1 MNQKQPKQTD
11 LEPNLSR
18 AGLRQRIAALLPA
31 GVSFALTRAPDAQ
44 FGEFSC
50 NAPLVAAR
58 VLRQSPDQIGQTLKR
73 QLAPDFDGRIEVERG
88 RLNFFMSDNA
98 IREAL
103 ERAAREG
110 AHFGS
115 GQSLTGKRVL
125 VEYVSSDPTGPLPF
139 AAGRRAVIGEA
150 ICRLLEEQGARVTRE
165 FYLNDAT
172 TSSKNRLL
180 GEGVASYYRRAFGQD
195 APAPDGAFDNAFVRG
210 VASDMARRDGAKWL
224 DVSSEERLAACS
236 AAALEAAIESQRAT
250 MEKLGTRFD
259 DWVSEQ
265 NMERDGRVDAA
276 IALLRA
282 RGHTYQS
289 EGALWLK
296 TSAWGDEA
304 DRVLKRGDGSPTYF
318 AGDIAYHLWK
328 AERDFDAVVNVW
340 NVTHELYVRRTMAAL
355 RAAGAPEDRF
365 EFVIVEGAQL
375 KRDGVPLRIGVGGAT
390 ITVNEEL
397 ENLDGDRLKWFWLRV
412 PAQKVADVDLE
423 TAARDD
429 ETNPAY
435 AVQLLP
441 SRLARLTREAQ
452 GRASQSQSQSQSQ
465 NANGEANWSAGER
478 ELGRLVALWPD
489 TLEAAATRRAP
500 ELVASFAL
508 EMANATRELVALTA
522 PSQLAAPRR
531 LELLRAAGFVAS
543 AALRILGIEAR
554 DRF

>member
-1 MNQKQPKQTD
+1 MT
-11 LEPNLSR
+11 R
-18 AGLRQRIAALLPA
+18 ARLRLLLAKLLPPGA
-31 GVSFALTRAPDAQ
+31 QFTVTRPLNSG
-44 FGEFSC
+44 FGEFSS
-50 NAPLVAAR
+50 NAPLTLAR
-58 VLRQSPDQIGQTLKR
+58 ILRQTPGQIGQTL
-73 QLAPDFDGRIEVERG
+73 LAQMAPHFDGRIELSSG
-88 RLNFFMSDNA
+88 RLNFFMSDQA

-115 GQSLTGKRVL
+115 SQTLGGQRVL

-139 AAGRRAVIGEA
+139 AAGRRTVIGEA

-180 GEGVASYYRRAFGQD
+180 GEGVASWYLRAFGQD
-195 APAPDGAFDNAFVRG
+195 APAPDGAFDDAFVRG
-210 VASDMARRDGAKWL
+210 VAADLARRDGARWL
-224 DVSSEERLAACS
+224 DVSSDERLAACS

-259 DWVSEQ
+259 DWVSETQ
-265 NMERDGRVDAA
+265 MERDGRVEAA
-276 IALLRA
+276 IETLRE

-296 TSAWGDEA
+296 TSEWGDSA

-318 AGDIAYHLWK
+318 AEDIAYHLWK
-328 AERDFDAVVNVW
+328 VERAFDAVVNVW
-340 NVTHELYVRRTMAAL
+340 NATHEGYVRRTRAAL
-355 RAAGAPEDRF
+355 RAAGAPENRF

-375 KRDGVPLRIGVGGAT
+375 KRDGVPLRIGVGGAA

-397 ENLDGDRLKWFWLRV
+397 ENGEADRLKWFWLRA
-412 PAQKVADVDLE
+412 PAGKVADVDLE
-423 TAARDD
+423 IAARDD
-429 ETNPAY
+429 ESNPAY

-452 GRASQSQSQSQSQ
+452 GRASQ
-465 NANGEANWSAGER
+465 AGAGGEEWSAGER
-478 ELGRLVALWPD
+478 KLGRLVALWPD
-489 TLEAAATRRAP
+489 TVEEAATRRAP

-508 EMANATRELVALTA
+508 EMAQATRELVAATA
-522 PSQLAAPRR
+522 PLAGAGPLR
-531 LELLRAAGFVAS
+531 LELLRAAGFVAG
-543 AALRILGIEAR
+543 AALRILGIEVR

>member
-1 MNQKQPKQTD
+1 MLRAHIRRL
-11 LEPNLSR
+11 LEE
-18 AGLRQRIAALLPA
+18 QLP
-31 GVSFALTRAPDAQ
+31 GVDFAVTRPPDARW
-44 FGEFSC
+44 GEFSS

-58 VLRQSPDQIGQTLKR
+58 VSRDTPDQIGQTLSS
-73 QLAPDFDGRIEVERG
+73 QLAPAFDGRIEVAAG

-115 GQSLTGKRVL
+115 GQTLAGTRVL

-195 APAPDGAFDNAFVRG
+195 APALDGAFDNAFVRG
-210 VASDMARRDGAKWL
+210 VASDLARRDGAKWL
-224 DVSSEERLAACS
+224 DVSSGERLSACS
-236 AAALEAAIESQRAT
+236 AAALAAAIESQRAT

-259 DWVSEQ
+259 DWVSEEG
-265 NMERDGRVDAA
+265 MERDGSVDAA
-276 IALLRA
+276 IEVLRG
-282 RGHTYQS
+282 RGHTFQK
-289 EGALWLK
+289 EGALWLQ
-296 TSAWGDEA
+296 TSEFGDDS

-318 AGDIAYHLWK
+318 ARDIAYHLWK
-328 AERDFDAVVNVW
+328 VEREFDAVVNVW
-340 NVTHELYVRRTMAAL
+340 NATHELYVRRTMAAL
-355 RAAGAPEDRF
+355 RAAGAPDNRF

-375 KRDGVPLRIGVGGAT
+375 KRDGVPLRIGAGGAA

-397 ENLDGDRLKWFWLRV
+397 ENGDGDRLKWFWLRA
-412 PAQKVADVDLE
+412 PAARVADVDLE
-423 TAARDD
+423 IAARDD

-452 GRASQSQSQSQSQ
+452 GRASQG
-465 NANGEANWSAGER
+465 AGGDDWSAGER

-489 TLEAAATRRAP
+489 TALEAATRRAP
-500 ELVASFAL
+500 ELVAVFAL
-508 EMANATRELVALTA
+508 EMANATRDLVAATA
-522 PSQLAAPRR
+522 PSAVAAPLR
-531 LELLRAAGFVAS
+531 LELLRAAGFVAG